1 MCGLVGAA
9 GLLDSKTLEAVA
21 RMNDAQV
28 HRGPDGQGSWSSA
41 PQGTSGD
48 FEVAL
53 GHRRL
58 AIIDLSPGGAQP
70 MHDGQTGCV
79 LVFNGEIYN
88 YRALRDELV
97 KRGDQFS
104 STSDTEVIL
113 RAYAAWGLG
122 AVTRF
127 RGIFAFALWD
137 PRTRALHLVRDPM
150 GIKPLYWTVRGRT
163 VYFASELRA
172 LLAGGAARRLDP
184 SGVASFLWH
193 GFVVGPQTMIDGVR
207 LLPAAAHVTLTAGD
221 LSPEPTLYWRLPAA
235 REGSTSVEALGET
248 LRETVRM
255 QLISDVPLGVF
266 LSGGVDSSAVAA
278 LACEVAGGAVKTFN
292 IGFDEPELDE
302 SRYAAEVAR
311 GLGTEHRALRITED
325 DFRRQL
331 PQALDAIDQPTFDA
345 INTYLV
351 SRAVREAGM
360 TVALAGT
367 GGDEL
372 FGGYRS
378 FVDLPRAARMP
389 ALPHMVGS
397 AVHAVANA
405 VTQGALALGEVPPQ
419 TRWGKLADV
428 LTSGGDFVELYQS
441 FYALFSS
448 ELYERL
454 AAPVAARA
462 QLQHGLTAEQLAA
475 SRALTGGQRTLHTVT
490 LLELGSFIRER
501 LLRDT
506 DMASMAVSLEARVP
520 LLDHAVIEAAAG
532 VRQEER
538 FLPLGR
544 KEVLKRAALSRLDP
558 KIFDRPKSGF
568 VLPIDAWC
576 RRGLRATMDQLYRDD
591 GLCARAGVDAKAAGA
606 LWRSFQ
612 AGRPGIY
619 WSRVWAIFVLL
630 HWCARHE
637 VSL

>member
-1 MCGLVGAA
+1 MCGVVGAA
-9 GLLDSKTLEAVA
+9 GRIGPDTIDTVV
-21 RMNDAQV
+21 RMNDAQA
-28 HRGPDGQGSWSSA
+28 HRGPDGEGTWSSG
-41 PQGTSGD
+41 PGEGFQ
-48 FEVAL
+48 VAL

-58 AIIDLSPGGAQP
+58 AIIDLSPAGAQP
-70 MHDGQTGCV
+70 MHDPETGCV

-88 YRALRDELV
+88 YRALRDELAA
-97 KRGDQFS
+97 RGDRFR

-113 RAYAAWGLG
+113 RAYAAWGLQ
-122 AVTRF
+122 AVSRF

-137 PRTRALHLVRDPM
+137 PRIRALHLVRDPM

-172 LLAGGAARRLDP
+172 LLAGGADRRLDP
-184 SGVASFLWH
+184 GGVASFLWH
-193 GFVVGPQTMIDGVR
+193 GFVRGPQTIIDGIR
-207 LLPAAAHVTLTAGD
+207 LVPAASHLTLTSDA
-221 LSPEPTLYWRLPAA
+221 LTPEPVVYWRLPAA
-235 REGSTSVEALGET
+235 VEGRISAEELTET
-248 LRETVRM
+248 LRDTVRM

-278 LACEVAGGAVKTFN
+278 LAAEVAGGAVKTFN

-302 SRYAAEVAR
+302 SRYAAQVAR
-311 GLGTEHRALRITED
+311 ALGTEHRALRVSED
-325 DFRRQL
+325 DFRAQL

-351 SRAVREAGM
+351 SRAVRNAGM

-378 FVDLPRAARMP
+378 FVDLPRAARVP
-389 ALPHMVGS
+389 ALPAMVGT
-397 AVHAVANA
+397 AVHAVAGA
-405 VTQGALALGEVPPQ
+405 VTVGALAVGEVPPQ

-428 LTSGGDFVELYQS
+428 ITSGGNLVELYQS
-441 FYALFSS
+441 AYALFSS
-448 ELYERL
+448 ELYQRL

-462 QLQHGLTAEQLAA
+462 RLRHGLTEEQLAEA
-475 SRALTGGQRTLHTVT
+475 RALTDGQHPLHTVS

-506 DMASMAVSLEARVP
+506 DTASMAVSLEARVP
-520 LLDHAVIEAAAG
+520 LLDHVVIEAVAG
-532 VRQEER
+532 LRQEER
-538 FLPLGR
+538 FFPLGR
-544 KEVLKRAALSRLDP
+544 KELLKRAALGRLDRS
-558 KIFDRPKSGF
+558 IFDRPKSGF

-576 RRGLRATMDQLYRDD
+576 RRGLRDGMDELFHDEA
-591 GLCARAGVDAKAAGA
+591 LCGRAGVDFRATVA

-630 HWCARHE
+630 HWCARQGA
-637 VSL
+637 SL